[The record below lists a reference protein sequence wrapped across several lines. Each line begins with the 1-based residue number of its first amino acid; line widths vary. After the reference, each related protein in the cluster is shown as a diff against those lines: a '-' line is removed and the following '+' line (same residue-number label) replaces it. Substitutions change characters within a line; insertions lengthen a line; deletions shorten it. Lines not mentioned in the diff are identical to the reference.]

1 MRFSSITTGEENQAL
16 VDPRSLTI
24 GIQGG
29 AGSFNDEALQHYM
42 RQQGVATY
50 ETVYLHTTARVLKA
64 LQKGRVARGQIA
76 IHSTLGGLVEE
87 SVMLLGRY
95 RFEVIDWYTRPT
107 RHCLIGRPEVDLA
120 SVKTLMTHP
129 QVLKECQQNLTR
141 RYSHLEQTVA
151 VGEQIDPAAVAQA
164 LSAGRLPASIATLSS
179 RALAE
184 VYGLRIL
191 DTDLQDRPDNAT
203 TFLFVRSE
211 R

>member
-1 MRFSSITTGEENQAL
+1 
-16 VDPRSLTI
+16 
-24 GIQGG
+24 
-29 AGSFNDEALQHYM
+29 
-42 RQQGVATY
+42 
-50 ETVYLHTTARVLKA
+50 
-64 LQKGRVARGQIA
+64 
-76 IHSTLGGLVEE
+76 
-87 SVMLLGRY
+87 
-95 RFEVIDWYTRPT
+95 
-107 RHCLIGRPEVDLA
+107 
-120 SVKTLMTHP
+120 MTHP

>member
-1 MRFSSITTGEENQAL
+1 MVEQ
-16 VDPRSLTI
+16 RSLTI

-42 RQQGVATY
+42 QQQGVSIY
-50 ETVYLHTTARVLKA
+50 EPVYLHTTTRVLEA
-64 LQKGRVARGQIA
+64 LQDGLVARGQFA
-76 IHSTLGGLVEE
+76 IHSTIGGLVEE
-87 SVMLLGRY
+87 AVALLGRY

-129 QVLKECQQNLTR
+129 QALKECQQTLAR
-141 RYSHLEQTVA
+141 RYPHLEQTVA
-151 VGEQIDPAAVAQA
+151 AGEQIDPAAVAQA
-164 LSAGRLPASIATLSS
+164 LSEDRLPATIATVSS

-191 DTDLQDRPDNAT
+191 DTDLQDSPDNAT

>member
-1 MRFSSITTGEENQAL
+1 MRSSSITTGEENPAL
-16 VDPRSLTI
+16 IEQRSLTI

-42 RQQGVATY
+42 QQQGVPIY
-50 ETVYLHTTARVLKA
+50 EPVYLHATARVFNA
-64 LQKGRVARGQIA
+64 LQEGRVARGQFA
-76 IHSTLGGLVEE
+76 IHSTIGGLVEE
-87 SVMLLGRY
+87 SVVLLGRY

-141 RYSHLEQTVA
+141 CYPHLEQTVA
-151 VGEQIDPAAVAQA
+151 AGEQIDPAAVAQA
-164 LSAGRLPASIATLSS
+164 LSEGRLPATIATLSS

-184 VYGLRIL
+184 FYGLKIL
-191 DTDLQDRPDNAT
+191 DTDLQDSPDNAT

-211 R
+211 P